1 MGRYGLVVSPTAK
14 KHIQQHRKSGNRVTM
29 ERIERILEELQEH
42 PTTGFAS
49 PEPLKGNL
57 SGFWSRQINK
67 KDRIIYTINDETVIV
82 YVISAKGH
90 YGDK

>member
-1 MGRYGLVVSPTAK
+1 
-14 KHIQQHRKSGNRVTM
+14 M

-49 PEPLKGNL
+49 PEPLKVNL